1 MSAGPPSSSESRKT
15 QEELASNYALQVA
28 LQTMKERCQQLQA
41 RLSVVEEENLQLK
54 IDKQRHVRHE
64 SKTSPQNSGDI
75 DKLQEQVAQLSRQK
89 SQLTHHIFMVA
100 TENKHLWTRLS
111 LLTEANESLGT
122 RLNKISSALSNHT
135 SRTEEF
141 LKEMNN
147 GSIRLGK
154 YCISRCCSEFNS
166 FKMF

>member
-1 MSAGPPSSSESRKT
+1 MSTGPPLSSESRKT

-54 IDKQRHVRHE
+54 IDKQRHVRNE
-64 SKTSPQNSGDI
+64 SRTSPQNSGDI
-75 DKLQEQVAQLSRQK
+75 DKLQEQIAQLSRQK

-100 TENKHLWTRLS
+100 SENKHLWTRLS

-122 RLNKISSALSNHT
+122 RLNRISNALSNHT
-135 SRTEEF
+135 SKTEQF

-147 GSIRLGK
+147 GKIHV
-154 YCISRCCSEFNS
+154 CC
-166 FKMF
+166 

>member
-1 MSAGPPSSSESRKT
+1 MSAGPPSSSESRRT

-54 IDKQRHVRHE
+54 IDKQRHVRHG
-64 SKTSPQNSGDI
+64 SKISPQASGDI
-75 DKLQEQVAQLSRQK
+75 DKLQEQIAQLSRQK

-122 RLNKISSALSNHT
+122 RLNKISNALSNHT
-135 SRTEEF
+135 SKTEEF
-141 LKEMNN
+141 LKEMSN
-147 GSIRLGK
+147 GNISFPEILYFSIFL
-154 YCISRCCSEFNS
+154 
-166 FKMF
+166 